1 MASFL
6 GYCCTPFG
14 RRLNTALPHK
24 MASFLEIS
32 TELLIQIYEE
42 LSVEE
47 AQIFL
52 GQRQSDLVRTHK
64 FQQVGLSI
72 LLVNKQIFREARS
85 IIYRRTTFT
94 LVLIGRHDASRA
106 DRYGIPA
113 QLASKII
120 SNYARLQAVRLCIP
134 LEFCLTD
141 TKFRLW
147 FREQMQEV
155 YKALS
160 KTPPFPMFS
169 SNHMAL
175 LGRV

>member
-72 LLVNKQIFREARS
+72 LLVNKSGKRDLSSTGELLSHLFSLAVTMHREQIATA
-85 IIYRRTTFT
+85 YRRSLHRKSSPIM
-94 LVLIGRHDASRA
+94 LVFKPYDCASRSTFA
-106 DRYGIPA
+106 
-113 QLASKII
+113 
-120 SNYARLQAVRLCIP
+120 
-134 LEFCLTD
+134 
-141 TKFRLW
+141 
-147 FREQMQEV
+147 
-155 YKALS
+155 
-160 KTPPFPMFS
+160 
-169 SNHMAL
+169 
-175 LGRV
+175 